1 MGLFVAFEGIEG
13 SGKST
18 QSKLLKRRLAGAG
31 YSVTLAHEPGGT
43 PSGERIRRLLKRG
56 PDIPP
61 ITELL
66 LFSASRAA
74 LVESVIRP
82 ALRRGEV
89 VICDRY
95 IYSTLAYQG
104 YGRGLPLDTVRR
116 LNEIATG
123 GLLPQL
129 VVLLDLPPE
138 VGLARKPR
146 GPADRF
152 EQEHQ
157 EFHERVRQGYLKL
170 AMEEPACWLVLDAS
184 ASRASLAKAVWK
196 RVSGLLRKDPL

>member
-1 MGLFVAFEGIEG
+1 MGLFVAFEGVEG

-18 QSKLLKRRLAGAG
+18 QSRALKRRLAGAG

-43 PSGERIRRLLKRG
+43 PAGELIRRLLKRG

-61 ITELL
+61 IAELL

-74 LVESVIRP
+74 LVESAIRP
-82 ALRRGEV
+82 ALHRGEV

-116 LNEIATG
+116 LNEVATG
-123 GLLPQL
+123 GLIPHL

-138 VGLARKPR
+138 AGLARKSS

-152 EQEHQ
+152 EQERQ
-157 EFHERVRQGYLKL
+157 EFHERVRQGYLRL
-170 AMEEPACWLVLDAS
+170 AKDEPARWLVLDAS
-184 ASRASLAKAVWK
+184 ASKASLAKAVWE
-196 RVSGLLRKDPL
+196 RVSGMLR